1 MTKVFLNVATA
12 KKPMATFVESTSVAT
27 EHGKRRE
34 PLLSETQHPKIL
46 GLSEIT
52 YGRDSLDRTGQA
64 VGIKEVG
71 SPKLCTIHI

>member
-1 MTKVFLNVATA
+1 MTKFLLNVATA
-12 KKPMATFVESTSVAT
+12 KMPIATFVESTSAAT

-34 PLLSETQHPKIL
+34 PLLSKTQHPKIS

-71 SPKLCTIHI
+71 SPKLCTIHL